1 MYYIYRMFK
10 AYKYRIYPTKEQ
22 SELINKHIGSCRFIY
37 NLALEVKNYA
47 YATQRKN
54 ITCFDLI
61 GQLPELKTQCAWLN
75 DVDSQALQQSVI
87 NLDKAFTQ
95 FFKGHAS
102 FPKFKNKHTTQS
114 FRNPHGGKVEIK
126 QGKLYQPKFKQ
137 GISIVIDKEFKG
149 KIKSTTI
156 SRTPTGK
163 YFVSLLVDTE
173 IDQPKK
179 KAIKENTSIGIDLG
193 VKSFIVTSEGVKVDN
208 PKHLQKSLSHLKYLS
223 RQHSKKKK
231 DSSNRKKSQLRLS
244 LQHEKIANQRKD
256 FLHKLSTNL
265 VKNHDTLCFETLQ
278 IENML
283 KNHKLAQ
290 AIQSSGWG
298 IFVEMCKYKAEWYG
312 KNVLQ
317 IPTFQPSTKICSKCG
332 HTNHSL
338 TLADRKWLCPIC
350 NTLHDRD
357 VNAAIN
363 IKNYSLKNCG
373 GVHRKKPV
381 ELPTLVGALK
391 QEYCNLI
398 LQ

>member
-179 KAIKENTSIGIDLG
+179 KAIKENTSIGIDL
-193 VKSFIVTSEGVKVDN
+193 
-208 PKHLQKSLSHLKYLS
+208 
-223 RQHSKKKK
+223 
-231 DSSNRKKSQLRLS
+231 
-244 LQHEKIANQRKD
+244 
-256 FLHKLSTNL
+256 
-265 VKNHDTLCFETLQ
+265 
-278 IENML
+278 
-283 KNHKLAQ
+283 
-290 AIQSSGWG
+290 
-298 IFVEMCKYKAEWYG
+298 
-312 KNVLQ
+312 
-317 IPTFQPSTKICSKCG
+317 
-332 HTNHSL
+332 
-338 TLADRKWLCPIC
+338 
-350 NTLHDRD
+350 
-357 VNAAIN
+357 
-363 IKNYSLKNCG
+363 
-373 GVHRKKPV
+373 
-381 ELPTLVGALK
+381 
-391 QEYCNLI
+391 
-398 LQ
+398 